1 MYILFTPCAK
11 SMATTKII
19 IQTVIGI
26 FLSLYSFPQDNRY
39 SLCAGNSSLAI
50 GLHLSHYFPPA
61 LTTTNFS
68 VVNKPLTL
76 SLPFPKILPEELHMN
91 GKGMYDMVCTENQ

>member
-1 MYILFTPCAK
+1 MTFSYC
-11 SMATTKII
+11 
-19 IQTVIGI
+19 
-26 FLSLYSFPQDNRY
+26 SLPQDNRY

-61 LTTTNFS
+61 LTATNFC

-76 SLPFPKILPEELHMN
+76 SLPFPKLLPEEVHMT
-91 GKGMYDMVCTENQ
+91 GKGMKLWYIPRIISDSPVKGVEISRHCP